1 MKFVLVN
8 GRTPNPQTFCALCCD
23 SIGES
28 YLRELATGLSYCDH
42 SCYLGDVKLSVPTL
56 HYHARAS

>member
-8 GRTPNPQTFCALCCD
+8 GRTPNPQTFCAVCCD
-23 SIGES
+23 AIGEN

-42 SCYLGDVKLSVPTL
+42 S
-56 HYHARAS
+56 